1 MTELI
6 RSDAIV
12 AQTKILAKKIAD
24 THRGDKTPLVMLCL
38 LNGGFM
44 FFSELVRGID
54 IDVECEFMRVKS
66 YIKRKQGDIKIT
78 KDLETPIKGKHVYI
92 VDDIL
97 DTGNTLAAVQKFL
110 EIKNPKSLSVVT
122 LLTRKNSPKSNLNH
136 LNAFTIDDEWV
147 VGFGLGDDDGYCR
160 NYPSV
165 FACPPSKVD

>member
-6 RSDAIV
+6 RSTAIV
-12 AQTKILAKKIAD
+12 AETKILAKKIAD
-24 THRGDKTPLVMLCL
+24 THRGDTTPIVMLCL

-44 FFSELVRGID
+44 FFTELVKGID

-97 DTGNTLAAVQKFL
+97 DTGSTLIAVQEFL
-110 EIKNPKSLSVVT
+110 EIKKPKSLSVVT

-136 LNAFTIDDEWV
+136 LNAFIIDDEWV

-165 FACPPSKVD
+165 FACPPLK